1 LNSVRRRVRALDS
14 QIAIGRSLT
23 LKEILA
29 FETMQPRFTMAL
41 FACFAGLGL
50 SLAAIGIYSIVSY
63 DVTQRMHEFS
73 VRMALGANRADI
85 VKLVLRTAAT
95 VTVIGLLIGLSGS
108 IALERIVRFQ
118 VFAAISFDTLSVLE
132 VVAVLSSIAL
142 LAAWWPA
149 RRAGDLKPISAL
161 RYEA

>member
-1 LNSVRRRVRALDS
+1 
-14 QIAIGRSLT
+14 
-23 LKEILA
+23 LA
-29 FETMQPRFTMAL
+29 
-41 FACFAGLGL
+41 
-50 SLAAIGIYSIVSY
+50 
-63 DVTQRMHEFS
+63 
-73 VRMALGANRADI
+73 
-85 VKLVLRTAAT
+85 
-95 VTVIGLLIGLSGS
+95 SGS

-132 VVAVLSSIAL
+132 IVAVLFPIAL